1 MSLPFFLRKTQI
13 YGTIFHIFALL
24 IIMAKAL
31 QRNTL
36 LRYKNIRDLY
46 LEHKTEDIPDTVV
59 LRKYIFPT
67 YPISRT
73 TLNTI
78 LNCPIDK
85 YLTALTSA
93 NS

>member
-1 MSLPFFLRKTQI
+1 
-13 YGTIFHIFALL
+13 
-24 IIMAKAL
+24 MAKYL

-85 YLTALTSA
+85 YLTQLTA
-93 NS
+93 